1 MATASSVKFTPVN
14 AGVAPACAGA
24 TGATAAIVG
33 DAAALVVVR
42 IAAGLW
48 PPDSAAGAVSVVSSV
63 SVVELDAVV
72 GAVED
77 VVLAAS
83 EDAPLEEPDDAPD
96 DALEEPDD
104 APLDESCELA
114 ELSRI
119 DASTDELAA
128 EVDFSRYSV
137 LFASGRATNG
147 IQQIFKTYEAQHE
160 GRNLLTVE
168 LFLNDTEEAPLW
180 NVALLVPALPEG
192 AQVDLQVLHAGE
204 LARLLE
210 EAVDDTLQLRVRHLR
225 HDHVLDGRGAEAL
238 AERRRVDRERE
249 RAGN

>member
-1 MATASSVKFTPVN
+1 
-14 AGVAPACAGA
+14 
-24 TGATAAIVG
+24 VG

-63 SVVELDAVV
+63 SLVELDAVV

-128 EVDFSRYSV
+128 EEESIDADSERLDEASDSLTDCESAREVD
-137 LFASGRATNG
+137 
-147 IQQIFKTYEAQHE
+147 
-160 GRNLLTVE
+160 
-168 LFLNDTEEAPLW
+168 P
-180 NVALLVPALPEG
+180 
-192 AQVDLQVLHAGE
+192 
-204 LARLLE
+204 
-210 EAVDDTLQLRVRHLR
+210 
-225 HDHVLDGRGAEAL
+225 
-238 AERRRVDRERE
+238 
-249 RAGN
+249 